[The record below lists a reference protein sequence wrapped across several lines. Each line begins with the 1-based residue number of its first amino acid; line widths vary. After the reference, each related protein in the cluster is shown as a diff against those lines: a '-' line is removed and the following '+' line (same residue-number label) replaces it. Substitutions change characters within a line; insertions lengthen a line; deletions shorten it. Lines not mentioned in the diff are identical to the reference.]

1 MGHVQIFTAATGG
14 NYLPRLFYDGTTTI
28 NSLMSDGDVITFTL
42 MVASSS
48 HYLTQFVIEGV
59 PQTVQWVGGSAPS
72 AANGSGYD
80 IYAFTIISTGGTSFI
95 VIGNQVS
102 AA

>member
-1 MGHVQIFTAATGG
+1 
-14 NYLPRLFYDGTTTI
+14 
-28 NSLMSDGDVITFTL
+28 MSDGDVITFTL

-48 HYLTQFVIEGV
+48 HYITGLVIEGV
-59 PQTVQWVGGSAPS
+59 TQTVQWVGGSAPS

>member
-1 MGHVQIFTAATGG
+1 
-14 NYLPRLFYDGTTTI
+14 
-28 NSLMSDGDVITFTL
+28 MSDGDVISLTL

-48 HYLTQFVIEGV
+48 HYLTGLFIDNTS
-59 PQTVQWVGGSAPS
+59 QTIQWVGGSAPS

-80 IYAFTIISTGGTSFI
+80 IYSFTIMSTGGTSFI
-95 VIGNQVS
+95 VIGNAIS